1 MGVNVF
7 DVIIAYFN
15 DSWWLVRGVPHLD
28 SMLKD
33 EAPPELTIEIVSC
46 DSWAGVVRLWEEP
59 EEGKLP
65 WAINPR
71 VITRLKSRERTTSF

>member
-1 MGVNVF
+1 MF

-15 DSWWLVRGVPHLD
+15 QTWWLVHGVAHLD
-28 SMLKD
+28 AML
-33 EAPPELTIEIVSC
+33 AGNASPELTIEIVTC
-46 DSWAGVVRLWEEP
+46 EDWENVVRLWDEP

-71 VITRLKSRERTTSF
+71 VIERLKLRDKTTSS

>member
-1 MGVNVF
+1 MF

-15 DSWWLVRGVPHLD
+15 DTWWLVHGVAHLD
-28 SMLKD
+28 DMLANR
-33 EAPPELTIEIVSC
+33 EPPELRIEIVAC
-46 DSWAGVVRLWEEP
+46 AGWDGVLRLWDEP

-71 VITRLKSRERTTSF
+71 VIERLKQREKTTSS

>member
-1 MGVNVF
+1 MF

-15 DSWWLVRGVPHLD
+15 DTWWLVHGVAHLD
-28 SMLKD
+28 AMLADKASPD
-33 EAPPELTIEIVSC
+33 LRIEIVTC
-46 DSWAGVVRLWEEP
+46 DAWTNVVRLWDEP

-71 VITRLKSRERTTSF
+71 VIERLKLRDNTSSS